1 MEVDVLR
8 GEGPRG
14 GGGGQLAAV
23 VFTVGGI
30 RVQSGYMKDK
40 QMAARPVL
48 HMSAAVD
55 LRAATVRNIDPS
67 ASLLSL
73 TPCLSCLSLPLS
85 ISLSL
90 SLSLPPSLQV
100 SERASENASLASDLR
115 PRARSNP
122 LTLLRRCLTPRRWWN
137 ACSSS

>member
-55 LRAATVRNIDPS
+55 LRAATVRNIDLPPV
-67 ASLLSL
+67 SLLTL
-73 TPCLSCLSLPLS
+73 IPCLSLPLS

-90 SLSLPPSLQV
+90 SLSLSPSLQV

>member
-55 LRAATVRNIDPS
+55 LRAATVRNIDLPP
-67 ASLLSL
+67 ASLLTL
-73 TPCLSCLSLPLS
+73 IPCLSLPLS

-90 SLSLPPSLQV
+90 FLSPYLQV
-100 SERASENASLASDLR
+100 SERASKNASQASDLR

>member
-1 MEVDVLR
+1 MEVDVLP

-30 RVQSGYMKDK
+30 RVQSGYMKDR

-55 LRAATVRNIDPS
+55 LRAATVRNLDLPPV
-67 ASLLSL
+67 SLLSL
-73 TPCLSCLSLPLS
+73 TPCLSCHSP
-85 ISLSL
+85 SLSL
-90 SLSLPPSLQV
+90 FFSLPI
-100 SERASENASLASDLR
+100 
-115 PRARSNP
+115 
-122 LTLLRRCLTPRRWWN
+122 CK
-137 ACSSS
+137 